1 MATEGTPT
9 LDSTADQQTVAAY
22 VTFTTTPEGPTL
34 SVGVPEQHSV
44 RLLETLRITSG
55 VIGSV
60 TAPYLMA
67 KALES
72 VKATEPWQVP
82 AVFLAVSALLPLLYI
97 CLYRRSS

>member
-1 MATEGTPT
+1 MATEGAPT
-9 LDSTADQQTVAAY
+9 LDSTEDQQTAAAY
-22 VTFTTTPEGPTL
+22 VTFTTSEGPAL
-34 SVGVPEQHSV
+34 SVGVPEEHSV

-67 KALES
+67 KALEAAK
-72 VKATEPWQVP
+72 VTEPWQVP
-82 AVFLAVSALLPLLYI
+82 AAFLTLSVLLPLLYI